1 MRVRPVI
8 LAVAGALAGVLAL
21 SACATGTAPDARI
34 TPKTQVNNPALATLP
49 DVPVIPDLTY
59 TTDAGIPQKLD
70 VCTPPDSVTAD
81 GTGPYPAI
89 VEVHG
94 GSWARG
100 DKADLG
106 YRAICQWLA
115 SAGYV
120 TFDVDYRL
128 APQHP
133 FPAGFDD
140 AVRSGQ
146 KPPLELYLSGQS
158 YASNRIILSVT
169 TLDLV
174 RAVEGRTPP
183 VDVELVQ
190 SGTTGLPISLRLV
203 PILVMYALF
212 VAGTFLPASSIVDE
226 KVHGTLTAMLVTPAR
241 LSEIL
246 TAKAA
251 LGAVMAFLMSVVTL
265 LLNGALGSNWLDVV
279 AVVLLGAV
287 FASLIGVVIG
297 SLAKDASM
305 LFTIM
310 KSSGILLF
318 GPVIF
323 YVFPQ
328 WPQWIAKLFPTYW
341 MIDPIWRVAVL
352 GEGVGDVWRSIA
364 VAVGI
369 ACLLVLVVARLS
381 LRLRA
386 QMAAAA

>member
-1 MRVRPVI
+1 MSLTRIWMVLRKD
-8 LAVAGALAGVLAL
+8 LAL
-21 SACATGTAPDARI
+21 GPRTPLFLYAIALPVVLTAVFQLAFGSLFAPQPRLAIVDDGSSAVTAAVRD
-34 TPKTQVNNPALATLP
+34 TPG
-49 DVPVIPDLTY
+49 IELTMLD
-59 TTDAGIPQKLD
+59 TAAELKRAVEANDFDAGL
-70 VCTPPDSVTAD
+70 V
-81 GTGPYPAI
+81 
-89 VEVHG
+89 
-94 GSWARG
+94 
-100 DKADLG
+100 L
-106 YRAICQWLA
+106 
-115 SAGYV
+115 
-120 TFDVDYRL
+120 
-128 APQHP
+128 
-133 FPAGFDD
+133 PAGFDE

-146 KPPLELYLSGQS
+146 KPPLEMYLSGES
-158 YASNRIILSVT
+158 YASNRMILSVT

-183 VDVELVQ
+183 VDVKLAQ
-190 SGTTGLPISLRLV
+190 SGSAGLPISLRLV

-212 VAGTFLPASSIVDE
+212 VAGAFLPASSIVDE

-251 LGAVMAFLMSVVTL
+251 LGALMAFLMSIVTL

-279 AVVLLGAV
+279 VVVLLGAV
-287 FASLIGVVIG
+287 FASLIGLVIG
-297 SLAKDASM
+297 SLAKDAAM

-310 KSSGILLF
+310 KSSGVLLF

-323 YVFPQ
+323 YIFPE

-364 VAVGI
+364 IAVAI
-369 ACLLVLVVARLS
+369 ACALVLVVARLS

>member
-1 MRVRPVI
+1 MSPSRIWKVLRKD
-8 LAVAGALAGVLAL
+8 LAL
-21 SACATGTAPDARI
+21 GPRTPLFLYAIALPVVLTAVFQLAFGSLFAPQPRLAIVDDGRSAITAAVRATDGI
-34 TPKTQVNNPALATLP
+34 
-49 DVPVIPDLTY
+49 DLTMLD
-59 TTDAGIPQKLD
+59 TAAELRRAVEANDVDAGL
-70 VCTPPDSVTAD
+70 V
-81 GTGPYPAI
+81 
-89 VEVHG
+89 
-94 GSWARG
+94 
-100 DKADLG
+100 L
-106 YRAICQWLA
+106 
-115 SAGYV
+115 
-120 TFDVDYRL
+120 
-128 APQHP
+128 
-133 FPAGFDD
+133 PAGFDD

-279 AVVLLGAV
+279 AVVLLRQTIGHVGGGEAGDPV
-287 FASLIGVVIG
+287 GQRERDQRDEHEQHEQPPREASG
-297 SLAKDASM
+297 
-305 LFTIM
+305 
-310 KSSGILLF
+310 
-318 GPVIF
+318 
-323 YVFPQ
+323 
-328 WPQWIAKLFPTYW
+328 
-341 MIDPIWRVAVL
+341 
-352 GEGVGDVWRSIA
+352 
-364 VAVGI
+364 
-369 ACLLVLVVARLS
+369 
-381 LRLRA
+381 
-386 QMAAAA
+386 AAAGRRGVHRRISSSRPGRHSVRCRRG